1 VKTRTVKGTITTLE
15 GLVVPVRND
24 NGTDQ
29 GVTLIVLNNSANQA
43 GRSFE
48 IKRGKTS
55 NFFWLD
61 IDLGY

>member
-1 VKTRTVKGTITTLE
+1 MLE
-15 GLVVPVRND
+15 GPTIPFTVENVVRND

-48 IKRGKTS
+48 VKAGKTS
-55 NFFWLD
+55 NFTWRI
-61 IDLGY
+61 ID